1 MASAQTLVCFALK
14 EEAAPFRKLLG
25 DRTDVSWVVT
35 GIGRENAD
43 RVIRQELDRQRPT
56 LVLTCG
62 FAGGLNPHLTA
73 ETVVFDTD
81 DDRLRTRLMGAGA
94 RPALFHCAG
103 KMAITA
109 AEKSALYKQTG
120 ADAVEMESAVIRAVC
135 HMRQI
140 PAATVR
146 AISDTAGEDLPVDFN
161 HLSKPDKNLDIP
173 RLITYV
179 LRRPSLISPLLQLQK
194 RSQAA
199 ARQLA
204 QVLDQITRA

>member
-1 MASAQTLVCFALK
+1 MSSAKILVCFALK
-14 EEAAPFRKLLG
+14 EEAAPFRKLIG
-25 DRTDVSWVVT
+25 DRPDVTYILT

-43 RVIRQELDRQRPT
+43 RAVRAELDRARPG
-56 LVLTCG
+56 LVLSCG

-73 ETVVFDTD
+73 ETVVFDTE
-81 DDRLRTRLMGAGA
+81 DDRLRSRLLAAGA

-109 AEKSALYKQTG
+109 ADKSALYKQTG

-146 AISDTAGEDLPVDFN
+146 VISDTAAEDLPVDFN

-173 RLITYV
+173 HLITYV

-204 QVLDQITRA
+204 QVLNQITRA